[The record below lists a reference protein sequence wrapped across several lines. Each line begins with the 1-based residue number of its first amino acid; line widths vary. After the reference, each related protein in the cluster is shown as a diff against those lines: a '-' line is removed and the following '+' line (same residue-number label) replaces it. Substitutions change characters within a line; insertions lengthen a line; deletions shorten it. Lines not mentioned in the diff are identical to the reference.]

1 MAKIGFAIKPQIINL
16 NNINYFH
23 ESLCVNINF
32 EKIIIYYNKNSSEHT
47 LACDISSLNWF
58 YVHIHFCD
66 FYSSY
71 YSKHHYF
78 HFTDKEIEEA
88 GLFPKA
94 IINKNPVENCIVFY
108 IYRKEE
114 IILHCA
120 VVCIFKERITTKN
133 ISTFSVTSFL
143 TFASFPFDWMP
154 KIVLNLIYESKQ
166 NKTKTFKAFFILFRN
181 LEHLSLE
188 MYEEYTKLYF
198 SH

>member
-1 MAKIGFAIKPQIINL
+1 MAKIGFAIKLQIINL

-23 ESLCVNINF
+23 ECLCVNINF
-32 EKIIIYYNKNSSEHT
+32 AKIIIYYNKNSSEHT
-47 LACDISSLNWF
+47 LACDISSLNRF

-88 GLFPKA
+88 GLSPKA
-94 IINKNPVENCIVFY
+94 IINKNPVENCIVSY
-108 IYRKEE
+108 IYWKEE
-114 IILHCA
+114 IVLYCT
-120 VVCIFKERITTKN
+120 VVCIFKGRITTKN

-166 NKTKTFKAFFILFRN
+166 NKTKNF
-181 LEHLSLE
+181 
-188 MYEEYTKLYF
+188 
-198 SH
+198 

>member
-94 IINKNPVENCIVFY
+94 IIIKIQ
-108 IYRKEE
+108 
-114 IILHCA
+114 
-120 VVCIFKERITTKN
+120 
-133 ISTFSVTSFL
+133 
-143 TFASFPFDWMP
+143 W
-154 KIVLNLIYESKQ
+154 KIVLFFTFIGKKKSYYTAQLYVFSK
-166 NKTKTFKAFFILFRN
+166 KELPLKIFLHFL
-181 LEHLSLE
+181 
-188 MYEEYTKLYF
+188 
-198 SH
+198 